1 MDGVHVKPFAN
12 GLTKFQLPHS
22 TASFDISQIAG
33 RGAPMNGRL
42 GFSWCWRA
50 LAKLYSVG
58 GLMFHI
64 HSFRSRV
71 VMTRG
76 GEKGRKITFSCT
88 RGGAA
93 PAGARSSHSTPP
105 TSCTRS
111 AGRAGTFDH
120 AGLAPGDDDL
130 TTTTRRRFVLSS
142 SPFVRPRR
150 HDADRGGR
158 GAPSLA
164 GHSPTTPRQT
174 REGIARGRAQV
185 RHRHGSLRAQ
195 LTTPE
200 TRVLVAD
207 SGCGGAPAHALARRS
222 PMTPRRKQED
232 GVRGRARGR
241 VRASA
246 TPA

>member
-1 MDGVHVKPFAN
+1 M
-12 GLTKFQLPHS
+12 
-22 TASFDISQIAG
+22 AG
-33 RGAPMNGRL
+33 RVFPGAGGRL
-42 GFSWCWRA
+42 QILHG
-50 LAKLYSVG
+50 VG
-58 GLMFHI
+58 GFMFN
-64 HSFRSRV
+64 SSSSK
-71 VMTRG
+71 
-76 GEKGRKITFSCT
+76 KGRKITFSCT